1 MTASLGGRYDPWPVK
16 RSTDWLTDCAK
27 RSHAGIVFTHWPKN
41 GFFAPQGRHVAP
53 INVKVGTGE
62 GPLPRANFHVY
73 QGKNVGIQPPKLS
86 KFRILARNLYLR
98 FALFLRNSQRLY
110 ASIGI
115 AFKFLVWSL
124 SRDKHPSYK
133 HFPAVGALSHK
144 FSVAP
149 SGETTTRIKKS
160 CKNGTDL
167 LYHHAKYGGDRGS
180 RAGCR
185 RKSVMFL
192 SFFFVFC
199 HALELRSLW

>member
-1 MTASLGGRYDPWPVK
+1 MYLFVTGRSAHSAAMPVLFLLTGPKMGFSPAGATRCPDKRESWHGGAD
-16 RSTDWLTDCAK
+16 
-27 RSHAGIVFTHWPKN
+27 
-41 GFFAPQGRHVAP
+41 
-53 INVKVGTGE
+53 
-62 GPLPRANFHVY
+62 RANFHVY
-73 QGKNVGIQPPKLS
+73 RGKNVGIQPPKLS

-192 SFFFVFC
+192 FFCLFFYVTLSNYEVCDNGNAMKQCNF
-199 HALELRSLW
+199 